1 MTRNLT
7 VTHASPLLSPAP
19 SPATV
24 LSKWPLWLP
33 ALIAAAYPF
42 LLDGFHLMITSEGSV
57 LPAVLLLLLAF
68 AVPALGLFMACRDS
82 GLGGALQIRTR
93 RIALL
98 VVAAPT
104 LYCFVG
110 VNLYML
116 GSPVPDSW
124 VWTPAWL
131 LLALFAVLMPSNA
144 ETPAVARQSSAG
156 LRVAHGISGAV
167 VALFIAFHLF
177 NHLFGLLG
185 PQAHAEVMELGRQVY
200 RSPVVEPLLV
210 AALLFQVFSGL
221 RLAWEWTSEATDF
234 HRIFQIASGVF
245 LSIFIIGHLNAVF
258 IFARTWA
265 GIETDWAFAT
275 GAPTGLIL
283 DPWSIRLVPHYALG
297 VFFILAHLVSGLRV
311 VLLAHGTARRT
322 ADQLWCFGAGIA
334 ALVSLAIMLG
344 MTGVRLG

>member
-1 MTRNLT
+1 MTDANT
-7 VTHASPLLSPAP
+7 VLSPAP
-19 SPATV
+19 WPATA
-24 LSKWPLWLP
+24 LAKWPLWLP
-33 ALIAAAYPF
+33 AVIAALYPF
-42 LLDGFHLMITSEGSV
+42 LLDGFHLLITGDGSV
-57 LPAVLLLLLAF
+57 IPAAALLLLAF
-68 AVPALGLFMACRDS
+68 AVPALGLYIACRDT

-98 VVAAPT
+98 IVAAPT

-124 VWTPAWL
+124 FWTPAWL
-131 LLALFAVLMPSNA
+131 LLALFAVLK
-144 ETPAVARQSSAG
+144 PADTEAPIVVRQSSAG

-177 NHLFGLLG
+177 NHLFGLFG
-185 PQAHAEVMELGRQVY
+185 PEAHAEMMDMGRTVY
-200 RSPVVEPLLV
+200 RSPLVEPLLV

-221 RLAWEWTSEATDF
+221 RLAWEWTSTASDF

-245 LSIFIIGHLNAVF
+245 LSIFILGHLNAVF

-275 GAPTGLIL
+275 GAPTGLML

-297 VFFILAHLVSGLRV
+297 VFFILAHLASGLRV

-322 ADQLWCFGAGIA
+322 ADQLWFFGAGIA